1 MDEMDEQQT
10 KAWDFFLATHLRYE
24 DSPLNW
30 SAMFEFLKE
39 HALDFDRDS
48 LHLAY
53 STLCDTLE
61 LIPLVTETV
70 PVEPPPAPAQ
80 PPAPIPTAPDPRAP
94 QMFRNGR
101 AIPYTPA
108 RSL

>member
-30 SAMFEFLKE
+30 SAIFEFLRE

-53 STLCDTLE
+53 STLRDTLE
-61 LIPLVTETV
+61 LIPVVTETV
-70 PVEPPPAPAQ
+70 PAEPPPAPAQ
-80 PPAPIPTAPDPRAP
+80 PQAPVPVPDPRAP

-108 RSL
+108 G